1 MKLIC
6 SRVNT
11 ERFKVHGNNYWTG
24 WNGITHGGTHNQIR
38 RGTSSKTQK
47 TWSDD
52 VRARR
57 QGYRV
62 LSCIFLLER
71 ASLAIENFF
80 QQVLLQGRSLPRHQ
94 VQKSVKLK
102 WVGMDPP
109 VKLEKIVAMDC
120 IVELIDWHIPCSVH
134 SPCIHCSE
142 QVDQVRSL
150 AIYYRACIH
159 ILMLK
164 SYFIQVQTF
173 TWEWLLISTTGSTA
187 MDSVWSHLNFFSLI
201 WTIIIYI

>member
-1 MKLIC
+1 M
-6 SRVNT
+6 
-11 ERFKVHGNNYWTG
+11 
-24 WNGITHGGTHNQIR
+24 
-38 RGTSSKTQK
+38 KTQK
-47 TWSDD
+47 TSSDD
-52 VRARR
+52 VRAKR

-80 QQVLLQGRSLPRHQ
+80 QQVLVQGRSLPRHQ

-102 WVGMDPP
+102 WVGMDLPT
-109 VKLEKIVAMDC
+109 KLEKIVAMDC

-150 AIYYRACIH
+150 AICYRACIH

-173 TWEWLLISTTGSTA
+173 TREWLLISTTGSTA
-187 MDSVWSHLNFFSLI
+187 MDSV
-201 WTIIIYI
+201 